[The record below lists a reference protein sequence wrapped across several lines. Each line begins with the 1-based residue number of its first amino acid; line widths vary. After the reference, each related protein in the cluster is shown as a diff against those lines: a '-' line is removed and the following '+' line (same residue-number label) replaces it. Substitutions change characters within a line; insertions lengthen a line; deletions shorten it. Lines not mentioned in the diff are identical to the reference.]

1 MGAIKGSG
9 KDNLI
14 ACRVNDDCLEKIDN
28 MLSRDKPPYGN
39 RADFLVALITEYF
52 ERDRVERIQKETIL
66 EFIKNDPEIKHAI
79 RERAIEILT
88 TDLAEAKKE

>member
-28 MLSRDKPPYGN
+28 MLSRDKPPYGS
-39 RADFLVALITEYF
+39 RADFLVALIIEYF
-52 ERDRVERIQKETIL
+52 ERERVERMQKEALL
-66 EFIKNDPEIKHAI
+66 EFIKNDPDIKQAI
-79 RERAIEILT
+79 RDRAIEILSA
-88 TDLAEAKKE
+88 DLAEAKKQ